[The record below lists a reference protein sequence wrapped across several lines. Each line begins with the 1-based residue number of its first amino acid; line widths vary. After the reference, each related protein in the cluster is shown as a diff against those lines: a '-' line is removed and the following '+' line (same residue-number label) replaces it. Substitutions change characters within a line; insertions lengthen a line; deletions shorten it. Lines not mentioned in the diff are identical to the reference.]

1 MATTTG
7 PLTDREIQMALT
19 IDDIETRR
27 ARMHRLLTSNRWL
40 LATALDAIRN
50 GDSHVADEYVDR
62 FLTHLD
68 AEITHQTTTEPTA

>member
-1 MATTTG
+1 MSQP
-7 PLTDREIQMALT
+7 PLTEREIDMALT
-19 IDDIETRR
+19 IDDVETRR
-27 ARMHRLLTSNRWL
+27 ARMHRLLSSDRWL

-68 AEITHQTTTEPTA
+68 AEIAHQTTTKPTA